1 MTLFPVVNTSIRQD
15 GGMDYLWSCWV
26 QCKPML
32 KGRALR
38 LTNGDPD
45 AAEEL
50 LSATILKAANHF
62 NGRPVH
68 LKDPKAFFMFALKNE
83 FISQYRKKRHEFKH
97 RDADTDVHEDRIAQ
111 SDWEAKGQEREL
123 VTRQELQ
130 RLQGALLD
138 LPDIYQQI
146 FSMKFVEDRSYPE
159 ISEELEI
166 SQALARKR
174 VQFLRQ
180 KLKVMIAD

>member
-1 MTLFPVVNTSIRQD
+1 
-15 GGMDYLWSCWV
+15 MDYLWACWV
-26 QCKPML
+26 DCKPLL

-38 LTNGDPD
+38 LTNGDHD

-62 NGRPVH
+62 SGRPVE
-68 LKDPKAFFMFALKNE
+68 LRDPKAFFMFALKNE

-97 RDADTDVHEDRIAQ
+97 RDTELDVHEDRVAQ
-111 SDWEAKGQEREL
+111 GDWEARGQEKEL
-123 VTRQELQ
+123 VTREELT
-130 RLQGALLD
+130 RLQGALTD
-138 LPDIYQQI
+138 LPPIYREI
-146 FSMKFVEDRSYPE
+146 FSMKFVEERSYPE
-159 ISEELEI
+159 ISEVLEI

-180 KLKVMIAD
+180 KLRVIVAD